1 MNIKIKF
8 KTEQIKSFQGKNKTF
23 AAYKSV
29 IYKPERFSWLHPIP
43 CTQKRAKCFEPLS
56 IEIKITG
63 GLNM

>member
-1 MNIKIKF
+1 MRQMNIKIKF

-43 CTQKRAKCFEPLS
+43 CTQKRAEML
-56 IEIKITG
+56 
-63 GLNM
+63 